1 MKITRATAKANGIK
15 PAAFY
20 ARIRRGW
27 CPTRAAITPTRPYFY
42 EWNPQ

>member
-1 MKITRATAKANGIK
+1 MNITCATAKAHGIK

-27 CPTRAAITPTRPYFY
+27 SRFDAATIPTRPYFY
-42 EWNPQ
+42 EWNPT

>member
-1 MKITRATAKANGIK
+1 MTITRAHAKANGIK
-15 PAAFY
+15 PATFY

-27 CPTRAAITPTRPYFY
+27 SRTDAATIRTRPYFY